1 MLVGVVSDGV
11 DTGLAVET
19 RSWSSSAVPFPHEDL
34 KHMVSDG
41 GWPWG
46 WVGGVDGGWVGTQEG
61 ESAGRGEP
69 GDSR

>member
-46 WVGGVDGGWVGTQEG
+46 WVGLT
-61 ESAGRGEP
+61 AP
-69 GDSR
+69 LIHA

>member
-46 WVGGVDGGWVGTQEG
+46 WVGGEKFTTDNIFKHHI
-61 ESAGRGEP
+61 
-69 GDSR
+69 

>member
-1 MLVGVVSDGV
+1 MLVGVVSDGA